1 MNKKDNLI
9 VTKTFEFALKV
20 IELYKQLLSENEYI
34 ISKQL
39 LKCGTSIGANVEEA
53 IAAQSRKDFV
63 SKMSIASKEA
73 RETDYWLRLL
83 KESNLTQISVEAL
96 IKDIND
102 IINILSKII
111 ITTKMR

>member
-1 MNKKDNLI
+1 
-9 VTKTFEFALKV
+9 
-20 IELYKQLLSENEYI
+20 
-34 ISKQL
+34 
-39 LKCGTSIGANVEEA
+39 
-53 IAAQSRKDFV
+53 
-63 SKMSIASKEA
+63 MSIASKEA